1 MKWNNNFCL
10 IDSLNAIFGQYIVGP
25 SLAVALENDAIV
37 LNTIGADTLTIQAI
51 SALRSPG
58 WSLETLVA
66 IARLTAVETL
76 EWVATMRPA
85 TLERAEFAAPIQN
98 PKDWMDWQKIN
109 DLTASEFS
117 RFTGDVN
124 AFDFSGAIF
133 QTQGHYFEVEFRQG
147 FAIKVDG
154 LNANLQQLDCAKF
167 NKLVRDAKSIVFFKV
182 LDKDKCK
189 DTYDKYQA
197 AISAGNT
204 DAAPNATSRGAPSQT
219 PRGT

>member
-1 MKWNNNFCL
+1 MKWKNNLCL
-10 IDSLNAIFGQYIVGP
+10 IDSLNAIFGQYVVGP

-37 LNTIGADTLTIQAI
+37 LNTIGADAMTIQAI

-85 TLERAEFAAPIQN
+85 TLERAESGAPIQN
-98 PKDWMDWQKIN
+98 PKDWLHWQKMN
-109 DLTASEFS
+109 ELKAAEFS

-124 AFDFSGAIF
+124 TFDFSGAIF

-154 LNANLQQLDCAKF
+154 LNSDLPQLDCPKF
-167 NKLVRDAKSIVFFKV
+167 NKLIRQAKSIVFFKV

-197 AISAGNT
+197 AITAGNT
-204 DAAPNATSRGAPSQT
+204 DMAPVTTTTGSPSPQ